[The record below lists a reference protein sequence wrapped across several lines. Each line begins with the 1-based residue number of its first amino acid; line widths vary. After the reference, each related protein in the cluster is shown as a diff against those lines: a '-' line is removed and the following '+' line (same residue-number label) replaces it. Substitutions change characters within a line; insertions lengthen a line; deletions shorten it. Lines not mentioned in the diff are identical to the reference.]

1 MSFGWPR
8 HFPNVEQA
16 IDYATS
22 RHVII
27 CAAASNNGVN
37 DNVAFPANY
46 GPVICVHSVTD
57 MGRPSE
63 FTPSPLESSP
73 NFAVLGEN
81 VCAAWP
87 GLKDGQ
93 SRSGTSV
100 ATPILAAV
108 IALIIEFVDQ
118 KPCKTSH
125 DKRVTTPGG
134 ITALLRAMSK
144 VERQYHLVQP
154 WTLLTAE
161 VSRKRVESRI
171 LDAMERKFEVE

>member
-8 HFPNVEQA
+8 HFPSVEQA
-16 IDYATS
+16 IDHATS
-22 RHVII
+22 RNVII
-27 CAAASNNGVN
+27 CAAASNNGAN
-37 DNVAFPANY
+37 DKVAFPANY
-46 GPVICVHSVTD
+46 EPVICVHSAID
-57 MGRPSE
+57 MGRPSK
-63 FTPSPLESSP
+63 FTPSPLDSSP

-81 VCAAWP
+81 IRAAWP
-87 GLKDGQ
+87 GLKDGR
-93 SRSGTSV
+93 SRSGTST

-125 DKRVTTPGG
+125 DKRVRTPGG

-144 VERQYHLVQP
+144 VERRYHIVQP

-171 LDAMERKFEVE
+171 QDAMERKFGLE